1 MDYNLAFDMRAWS
14 PLALLAVAAAVITGR
29 GDGHGAAAIALP
41 PDFSDALVASVG
53 SPTALA
59 FTPDGRMLITTQT
72 GLLRVYEGTLLTM
85 PALDLSSRVCTESE
99 RGLLGV
105 AVDPGFGSNG
115 FVYLY
120 YTADDPGDC
129 VNRLSRFTMSGNTVS
144 PASESILIDNIPSE
158 GGNHNGGDVHV
169 GGDGHLYVAVGDGG
183 CDYEPPHGCGGANDA
198 ARDMNALLGKILRI
212 TREGGIPDDNPFQ
225 GVRCNM
231 GTASAGEVCREIFAT
246 GLRNPFRVAFDP
258 NAPGTVFRINDV
270 GQNAWEEID
279 VGISGADY
287 GWNVREGHCAEGST
301 TDCGPPPLGMTNPIF
316 DYDHAGGCRAITG
329 GAFVPE
335 GVWPSS
341 YDGTYLFA
349 DFVCGTIFRLDPVPG
364 GYERS
369 EFATGLGSNSAV
381 SMTFG
386 PFGGTKALYYTT
398 YEGGGAV
405 RRIAYTGDANRG
417 PVARDDALA
426 VSEDLALRV
435 PAATLLANDTDADGD
450 ALSVAVVSSGPD
462 THGSVTL
469 AGGEV
474 LYTSTADFNGPARF
488 GYTVSDGSESSTGSV
503 TVAVAPVNDPPA
515 AVPDVATARADV
527 SVLVDVLRNDT
538 PGPADE
544 SGQVLRLAGVGV
556 PLHGT
561 VVPAAGVNAGKV
573 LYTPARV
580 YNGPD
585 SFAYTVC
592 DSGQPNQ
599 CSSGLVRFSFSALP
613 RPINLRR
620 PRVVGGAGAR
630 AGSIVSADPGRWN
643 TAPRAVVHRWLRCPL
658 SGRPRCV
665 PIRRATGRRY
675 RLAVADVGR
684 ALRVHVTVRNR
695 FGPAGSTSAPS
706 RPVRSPV
713 VIGVVKHFG
722 DDWVV
727 LTNETRLAVALRGWS
742 LASAGRVVRVLGGM
756 TIRPRRVLKV
766 DTADVLGAR
775 GRVTLRLP
783 GGRTA
788 DTCAY
793 STPRSRGAI
802 C

>member
-1 MDYNLAFDMRAWS
+1 MDYNLAFHMRAWS
-14 PLALLAVAAAVITGR
+14 PLALLAVAAALVTGR
-29 GDGHGAAAIALP
+29 GDGLSAAATALP
-41 PDFSDALVASVG
+41 PDFSDVVVASVG

-72 GLLRVYEGTLLTM
+72 GLLRVYDGTLVAT
-85 PALDLSSRVCTESE
+85 PALDISPRVCTESE
-99 RGLLGV
+99 RGLLAV
-105 AVDPGFGSNG
+105 AVDPGFASNG
-115 FVYLY
+115 FLYLY
-120 YTADDPGDC
+120 YTTDDPGDC

-144 PASESILIDNIPSE
+144 PGSESILLDNIPSE

-169 GGDGHLYVAVGDGG
+169 GNDGHLYVAVGDGG
-183 CDYEPPHGCGGANDA
+183 CDYEPPHGCGPANDA
-198 ARDMNALLGKILRI
+198 ARDMHALVGKIVRI
-212 TREGGIPDDNPFQ
+212 TLEGGIPADNPFP

-231 GTASAGEVCREIFAT
+231 GTASPGEVCREIYAT
-246 GLRNPFRVAFDP
+246 GLRNPFRLAFDP
-258 NAPGTVFRINDV
+258 NISGTAFRINDV
-270 GQNAWEEID
+270 GQNTWEEID

-287 GWNVREGHCAEGST
+287 GWNVREGHCAVGST
-301 TDCGPPPLGMTNPIF
+301 TDCGPPPAGMTNPIF
-316 DYDHAGGCRAITG
+316 DYGHADGCSAITG
-329 GAFVPE
+329 GAFVPA
-335 GVWPSS
+335 GVWPPS

-349 DFVCGTIFRLDPVPG
+349 DFVCGTIFRLDPSPG

-405 RRIAYTGDANRG
+405 RRIAYTGDLNRRPIAG
-417 PVARDDALA
+417 DDALA
-426 VSEDLALRV
+426 VAEDSTLRV

-450 ALSVAVVSSGPD
+450 ALSVAAVSSRPD

-469 AGGEV
+469 ADGEV
-474 LYTSTADFNGPARF
+474 VYVPAADFNGTVRF
-488 GYTVSDGSESSTGSV
+488 GYTVSDSAESSTGTV
-503 TVAVAPVNDPPA
+503 TVAVAPVNDPPTA
-515 AVPDVATARADV
+515 APDVATARADV
-527 SVLVDVLRNDT
+527 SVLVAVLGNDSA
-538 PGPADE
+538 GPADE
-544 SGQVLRLAGVGV
+544 SGQALRLAGVGV
-556 PLHGT
+556 PLRGRA
-561 VVPAAGVNAGKV
+561 VPAAANTGKV

-585 SFAYTVC
+585 SFTYIVC

-599 CSSGLVRFSFSALP
+599 CSSGSVRFSFSAFP
-613 RPINLRR
+613 RPLNLRR

-630 AGSIVSADPGRWN
+630 AGSFVVADPGRWN
-643 TAPRAVVHRWLRCPL
+643 TAPLAVAHRWLRCPP
-658 SGRPRCV
+658 SGRRCV

-675 RLAVADVGR
+675 RLAVPDVGR

-695 FGPAGSTSAPS
+695 FGPTGSTSAPT

-727 LTNETRLAVALRGWS
+727 LTNETRLTVSMRGWS
-742 LASAGRVVRVLGGM
+742 LVAAGRVVRVLGGIK
-756 TIRPRRVLKV
+756 IRARRVLKV

>member
-1 MDYNLAFDMRAWS
+1 MDYNLAFHMRAWS
-14 PLALLAVAAAVITGR
+14 PLALLAVAAVVVTGR
-29 GDGHGAAAIALP
+29 GDGLRAAATALP

-72 GLLRVYEGTLLTM
+72 GLLRVYEGTLLTT
-85 PALDLSSRVCTESE
+85 PALDISSRVCTESE
-99 RGLLGV
+99 RGLLGI
-105 AVDPGFGSNG
+105 AVDPGFASNG
-115 FVYLY
+115 FLYLY
-120 YTADDPGDC
+120 YTTDDPGDC

-144 PASESILIDNIPSE
+144 PASESILIDNIPSQ

-169 GGDGHLYVAVGDGG
+169 GNDGHLYVAVGDGG
-183 CDYEPPHGCGGANDA
+183 CDYAPPHGCGGANDA
-198 ARDMNALLGKILRI
+198 ARDMHALVGKILRI

-225 GVRCNM
+225 GVRCNT
-231 GTASAGEVCREIFAT
+231 GTASPGEVCREIYAT
-246 GLRNPFRVAFDP
+246 GLRNPFRIAFDP
-258 NAPGTVFRINDV
+258 NTTGTAFRINDV
-270 GQNAWEEID
+270 GQNTWEEID
-279 VGISGADY
+279 VGTSGADY
-287 GWNVREGHCAEGST
+287 GWNVREGHCALGST
-301 TDCGPPPLGMTNPIF
+301 TDCGPPPVGMTNPIF
-316 DYDHAGGCRAITG
+316 DYRHIDGCAAITG
-329 GAFVPE
+329 GAFVPA

-349 DFVCGTIFRLDPVPG
+349 DFVCGAIFRLDPSPG
-364 GYERS
+364 GYDRS

-405 RRIAYTGDANRG
+405 RRIAYGGAANRR
-417 PVARDDALA
+417 PTADDDMLA
-426 VSEDLALRV
+426 AAEDATLRV
-435 PAATLLANDTDADGD
+435 PAATLLANDADADGD
-450 ALSVAVVSSGPD
+450 ALSVAAVSSGPD
-462 THGSVTL
+462 AHGSVTL

-474 LYTSTADFNGPARF
+474 VYAPAAEFNGTARF
-488 GYTVSDGSESSTGSV
+488 GYAVSDGSESSTGTV

-544 SGQVLRLAGVGV
+544 GGQALRLAGVGV
-556 PLHGT
+556 PLRGT
-561 VVPAAGVNAGKV
+561 AVPATGANAGKV
-573 LYTPARV
+573 LYRPARI

-630 AGSIVSADPGRWN
+630 AGSIVVADPGRWN
-643 TAPRAVVHRWLRCPL
+643 TALLAVAHRWLRCA
-658 SGRPRCV
+658 SRARCV

-684 ALRVHVTVRNR
+684 ALRVQVTVRNR
-695 FGPAGSTSAPS
+695 FGPTGSRSAPT

-727 LTNETRLAVALRGWS
+727 LTNETRLTVALRGWS
-742 LASAGRVVRVLGGM
+742 LASAGRVVRVLGGV

-766 DTADVLGAR
+766 DTADVLGTR
-775 GRVTLRLP
+775 GRVALRLP